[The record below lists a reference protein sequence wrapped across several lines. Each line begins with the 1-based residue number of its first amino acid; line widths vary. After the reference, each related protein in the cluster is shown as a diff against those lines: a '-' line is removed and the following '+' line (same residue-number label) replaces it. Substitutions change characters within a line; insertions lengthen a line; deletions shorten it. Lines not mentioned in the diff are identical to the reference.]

1 MPEDL
6 GMSFFDRLRFG
17 WGRNTVRILLD
28 LDGAVAAQG
37 RLEDGTFQA
46 FSGSG
51 WATWTV
57 RNRVLEWLKEKSADE
72 RVELVWSSTWQQYA
86 NSILEEIGIEPI
98 EWIAFDETYQRPDD
112 WYKRDGLKL
121 FLEEHKD
128 PIVIVD
134 DELPPTFLKLDVPRI
149 LCIKPNSL
157 AGLSDQELN
166 RIDSFIEDYRAGR
179 LS

>member
-6 GMSFFDRLRFG
+6 GMGFFDRLRFG
-17 WGRNTVRILLD
+17 MGRNTVRILLD
-28 LDGAVAAQG
+28 LDGAVAAEG
-37 RLEDGTFQA
+37 LLPEGSFQA

-51 WATWTV
+51 YATWRV
-57 RNRVLEWLKEKSADE
+57 RNRVLEWLKDRSEDE
-72 RVELVWSSTWQQYA
+72 RVELVWSTTWQQYA

-134 DELPPTFLKLDVPRI
+134 DELPPAFLQVDSPR
-149 LCIKPNSL
+149 LLPIKPSSL
-157 AGLSDQELN
+157 TGLSDEDLD
-166 RIDSFIEDYRAGR
+166 RIDQFIEDYRDR
-179 LS
+179 KLS